1 MCPSCSYWPTYPAAE
16 VTLPAEIAAYTDVF
30 TQFYLSKHGGRR
42 LAWQHSL
49 GQCVLRGRFAAVG
62 ARELQVSLFQAAALL
77 LFNDAPRL
85 SLAEVRACAAVA
97 RAWRVRRVGRVGT
110 RAGEALGRPWD
121 RGGGGTACH
130 VGAARA
136 EAANGN

>member
-1 MCPSCSYWPTYPAAE
+1 M
-16 VTLPAEIAAYTDVF
+16 TLPAEIAAYTDVF

-85 SLAEVRACAAVA
+85 SLAEVRARVARGACAARVARGARGARGHVRLGRHWGRGGGTVRLAPRRVRA
-97 RAWRVRRVGRVGT
+97 RAWK
-110 RAGEALGRPWD
+110 LD
-121 RGGGGTACH
+121 
-130 VGAARA
+130 
-136 EAANGN
+136 GN